1 MPVTYRIDPARRLI
15 HTTCTGMVTLEEV
28 LGHFAVLMIDPN
40 RSHGLDVLLDLT
52 RIQTIPT
59 SEELRIVASE
69 IAHIRPEIEFGRC
82 AVAASQEA
90 MYGMSRMFEV
100 YAESYFTKVQAF
112 RTVEEAALWLGQAL
126 P

>member
-1 MPVTYRIDPARRLI
+1 MPVTYRIDQARHLI
-15 HTTCTGMVTLEEV
+15 HTTCTGMVTLQEV
-28 LGHFAVLMIDPN
+28 LEHFAVLMQDPN

-52 RIQTIPT
+52 RIDSVPT
-59 SEELRIVASE
+59 SDELRIVTSE

-82 AVAASQEA
+82 AVAASGEA

-100 YAESYFTKVQAF
+100 YAEGHFTNVQAF
-112 RTVEEAALWLGQAL
+112 RTVEEAAAWLGVTL